1 MESDVVMRGK
11 MYKIVI
17 QSKMASRSIV
27 WLFAV
32 LLIAA
37 FVQHSG
43 AEFVQ
48 LDEYY
53 RMPKIYEYDD
63 YDRCVAQA
71 PLALADDAVY
81 CVARTVIKPDQESS
95 LWRLIETFSNDTKR
109 HFRHD
114 HLDRGFCIERCRQLV
129 QSLDGQT
136 ADALYVGK
144 FDIPFPYII
153 NADAFNNVSGD
164 RERYGRLI
172 NICQNYALR
181 QQYNLSGYTEIEYCT
196 GPKRTMPMDGL
207 DISFLIITA
216 LIALLVI
223 SSTWYDHYTSKQ
235 LGNEHYKKDLPCRK
249 TMVLTSFSLV
259 RNWYRLV
266 SRSKDQLNEDLK
278 FFQAIRF
285 FTFCLVVV
293 GHCGDL
299 FTASSFANTQDR
311 EGEYYSPL
319 GHVLING
326 SIIVQSFFE
335 MSGFLLS
342 IHFCTTQAK
351 MKRIS
356 WIAILVTVG
365 YRYIRLTPAYAFI
378 LLLHATWLP
387 KLQDGPLWPRG
398 AEVERNFCRRNWW
411 TNLLYVNNYVHA
423 DEPCLQQAWY
433 LACDYQL
440 FTVGLIILVAVTKY
454 KKYVVHIF
462 SVSGVVAILI
472 PALVVYF
479 NHFDGVFVVTLQAER
494 FIYWFDEM
502 YHKIYIPFHTNIG
515 CYIGGVVY
523 GYLYYRVRTSDN
535 KGNRSGFLKFL
546 WYMTVPCGILT
557 LMLSMIFYSYNFEK
571 PSLWIALFF
580 PLHKNA
586 WALFGAIVL
595 YGIIYN
601 YNRFIKSVVNF
612 PLFVPLGRL
621 TYCAYIS
628 HVFFLKNFFYGTR
641 DIAYFSHVSMYT
653 KVISVIVASYIL
665 GAIVALTL
673 EFPISALQK
682 HLLSKQL
689 EKHSKPEPPRE
700 NNNVSPPSA

>member
-1 MESDVVMRGK
+1 MHF
-11 MYKIVI
+11 IVLV
-17 QSKMASRSIV
+17 AA
-27 WLFAV
+27 AV
-32 LLIAA
+32 LVQQSAA
-37 FVQHSG
+37 ESVK
-43 AEFVQ
+43 

-53 RMPKIYEYDD
+53 LMPQIYDYDD
-63 YDRCVAQA
+63 YDRCVAGA
-71 PLALADDAVY
+71 EDAVY
-81 CVARTVIKPDQESS
+81 CVARSVIKPDQDSS
-95 LWRLIETFSNDTKR
+95 LWRLIEHITNDTR
-109 HFRHD
+109 RNFRHD
-114 HLDRGFCIERCRQLV
+114 HLDRGFCVDRCRQLV
-129 QSLDGQT
+129 DSLDRET
-136 ADALYVGK
+136 AEDLFVTK
-144 FDIPFPYII
+144 FDISFPYII
-153 NADAFNNVSGD
+153 RSDAFNNVTGD

-181 QQYNLSGYTEIEYCT
+181 QYNLSAYTEIEYCT
-196 GPKRTMPMDGL
+196 GPQRTTPIDGL
-207 DISFLIITA
+207 DISFLVISA
-216 LIALLVI
+216 LIVGLVI
-223 SSTWYDHYTSKQ
+223 ASTWYDHHTSKQ

-299 FTASSFANTQDR
+299 FTATSFANTYGR
-311 EGEYYSPL
+311 ESEYSNPL
-319 GHVLING
+319 AHILING
-326 SIIVQSFFE
+326 SLIVQSFFE

-342 IHFCTTQAK
+342 IHFCTNQAK
-351 MKRIS
+351 MKKIS
-356 WIAILVTVG
+356 WAAIFVTVA

-387 KLQDGPLWPRG
+387 KLQDGPFWPRG
-398 AEVERNFCRRNWW
+398 AEVERNLCRRNWW
-411 TNLLYVNNYVHA
+411 TNLLYVNNYVNA

-440 FTVGLIILVAVTKY
+440 FTVGLIILVTVTKY

-462 SVSGVVAILI
+462 SVSGLIAILI

-479 NHFDGVFVVTLQAER
+479 NHFDGVFLVTLQAER

-515 CYIGGVVY
+515 CYLGGVVY

-546 WYMTVPCGILT
+546 WYMTVPCAMLT
-557 LMLSMIFYSYNFEK
+557 LMLSMIFYTNNFEK
-571 PSLWIALFF
+571 PSVWIAIFF

-601 YNRFIKSVVNF
+601 YNRFVKSVVNF

-628 HVFFLKNFFYGTR
+628 HVFFLKNFFYGSR
-641 DIAYFSHVSMYT
+641 EIGYFSQVSMYT
-653 KVISVIVASYIL
+653 KVISVIIASYIL

-689 EKHSKPEPPRE
+689 EKISKPEPPKE